1 VKTCIAAV
9 AAALVLALPA
19 LGAGPS
25 ISARAYLVENGA
37 NGDVLAS
44 RAPRARVAIASI
56 TKLMTVL
63 VALEHYKLSDVVTV
77 DAPSTAVGESTIDLR
92 PGERI
97 TVRDLLKA
105 ALIQSANDAADA
117 LAAHMGTGRFVALM
131 NAKAHEL
138 GLTDTHFVRPDGLD
152 APGHVSSARDVTLL
166 ARAAMRIRFV
176 RDTVRER
183 ADTISGGRTI
193 HTWND
198 LLSTFP
204 HVLGVK
210 TGHTNAAGWS
220 QVAAVRG
227 TGVTIYAT
235 LLGGPSRER
244 RNEDLAALLAWG
256 LARYRVVPVIDGTRV
271 YASAAT
277 PYGKG
282 ALSLVAGK
290 PLVHV
295 VRVDR
300 PLVERVVAATAV
312 SLPVR
317 RGERLGEVRVYAG
330 RTLIGSRPLVASRSV
345 ARPDA
350 LGRTTWY
357 AGRTLRHMWG
367 WVTP

>member
-1 VKTCIAAV
+1 
-9 AAALVLALPA
+9 
-19 LGAGPS
+19 
-25 ISARAYLVENGA
+25 
-37 NGDVLAS
+37 
-44 RAPRARVAIASI
+44 
-56 TKLMTVL
+56 
-63 VALEHYKLSDVVTV
+63 
-77 DAPSTAVGESTIDLR
+77 
-92 PGERI
+92 
-97 TVRDLLKA
+97 VRDLLKA

-117 LAAHMGTGRFVALM
+117 LAAHMGTGHFVALM
-131 NAKAHEL
+131 NEKAREL

-256 LARYRVVPVIDGTRV
+256 LARYRVVPVIDGARV
-271 YASAAT
+271 YALAAT

-282 ALSLVAGK
+282 ALSLVAAK

-300 PLVERVVAATAV
+300 PLVEQYVSYVAALLHGDLGLSIRTRRPVANDLADAVPATLELAFAALLV
-312 SLPVR
+312 SLLVGLPGVGPKTAACVLLFSLDKPYFPVDTHVHR
-317 RGERLGEVRVYAG
+317 VAIRLGLVPPRASAVQTQQLLQAALAPAEMYEAHMNLIRHGRHVCVALRPMCSQCPLNDLCPKVGVVR
-330 RTLIGSRPLVASRSV
+330 SR
-345 ARPDA
+345 
-350 LGRTTWY
+350 
-357 AGRTLRHMWG
+357 
-367 WVTP
+367 